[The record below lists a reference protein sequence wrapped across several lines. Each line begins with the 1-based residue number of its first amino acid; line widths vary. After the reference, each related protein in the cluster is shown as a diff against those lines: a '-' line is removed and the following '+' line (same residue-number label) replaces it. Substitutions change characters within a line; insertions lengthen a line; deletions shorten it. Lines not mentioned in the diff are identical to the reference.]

1 MSEKTRQQI
10 IFAAARRVVRRNE
23 RPTMTELAQSARVS
37 VRTLYRLFGSREV
50 LMRELG
56 FQPEPSV
63 RERILAVALK
73 IVGNR
78 GLEGLSMDQLADTAA
93 VSRASLYRLF
103 PGKPALFK
111 ALMEAY
117 SPWEAVAAV
126 IDAMPDAHPR
136 EMAPAL
142 ARAMAGAMHD
152 RIGLL
157 LRVVIDMANEVPHA
171 TGGMRDAATRGLPML
186 VRYLNKEMVEGRLR
200 RMDPIVAFQLLAG
213 PIAVHLL
220 TRPLAERALA
230 FKIPVTEVVDQIAES
245 WLRSVLLD
253 SEDRGPNDDPA

>member
-1 MSEKTRQQI
+1 ME
-10 IFAAARRVVRRNE
+10 
-23 RPTMTELAQSARVS
+23 
-37 VRTLYRLFGSREV
+37 
-50 LMRELG
+50 
-56 FQPEPSV
+56 
-63 RERILAVALK
+63 
-73 IVGNR
+73 
-78 GLEGLSMDQLADTAA
+78 QLADAAA

-126 IDAMPDAHPR
+126 LEAMPDAHPR

-142 ARAMAGAMHD
+142 AKAMAGAMHG

-157 LRVVIDMANEVPHA
+157 LRIVVEMANRAPDTSGHL
-171 TGGMRDAATRGLPML
+171 RDEATRGFPML
-186 VRYLNKEMVEGRLR
+186 VRYLIKQMAEGRLR

-220 TRPLAERALA
+220 TRPLAERASDL
-230 FKIPVTEVVDQIAES
+230 KMPVTEVVDQIAEA
-245 WLRSVLLD
+245 WLRSMLLD
-253 SEDRGPNDDPA
+253 SGDREAGDDPM